1 MVRIR
6 LARHGRK
13 SRPFYHVV
21 ACDSRS
27 PRDGKF
33 IEKLGK
39 YDPNPEPSHI
49 DLNVQRIQYWYGVGA
64 SLSDQVQVLLKRAG
78 VELSRKQT
86 TLPKAAAH

>member
-13 SRPFYHVV
+13 SRPFYHLV
-21 ACDSRS
+21 AADSRA

-39 YDPNPEPSHI
+39 YDPNSEPSLMELHTE
-49 DLNVQRIQYWYGVGA
+49 RIQHWYGVGA
-64 SLSDQVQVLLKRAG
+64 QCSSAVQNILKKNQVT
-78 VELSRKQT
+78 LSRFSTHKT
-86 TLPKAAAH
+86 S